1 MRLEIRNLCKQYDRE
16 LALDHV
22 NMVLENGIYGILGP
36 NGAGKS
42 TLMNILSLLLKP
54 TQGEVYYN
62 QADIRKMGSSYLKC
76 IGYMPQINCL
86 YDDFTLQENLL
97 YIASLKGMAKHG
109 LDAVIQHL
117 AEEVELQDVLYKKI
131 RSFSGGMKQRA
142 MFAQSLLG
150 NPSILILDEPTA
162 GLDPQKRIELRNLIA
177 RMSRER
183 IVLIAT
189 HVVSDIE
196 FIANQIILLKKG
208 KLLLKA
214 TPQELLRSVQQNVME
229 IQVTETELNNL
240 QKKYQISN
248 LHYEQN
254 ALFARLIT
262 HDASSLSGCRVQ
274 PDLND
279 VYLYYFGSGA

>member
-1 MRLEIRNLCKQYDRE
+1 
-16 LALDHV
+16 
-22 NMVLENGIYGILGP
+22 
-36 NGAGKS
+36 
-42 TLMNILSLLLKP
+42 
-54 TQGEVYYN
+54 
-62 QADIRKMGSSYLKC
+62 
-76 IGYMPQINCL
+76 
-86 YDDFTLQENLL
+86 
-97 YIASLKGMAKHG
+97 MAKHG
-109 LDAVIQHL
+109 LDAMIQHL

-262 HDASSLSGCRVQ
+262 HDASSLSGRRVQ

-279 VYLYYFGSGA
+279 VYLYYFGSAA

>member
-54 TQGEVYYN
+54 TQGEVYLN

-109 LDAVIQHL
+109 LDAGIQHL

-262 HDASSLSGCRVQ
+262 HDASSLSGRRVQ